1 MTSVALG
8 CWPLCSSP
16 RPATEG
22 TEGLASSAEGLPQ
35 EQAGPETIALQSPI
49 APATISSALNPACWV
64 LSYDLLISEEKQL
77 STTVTQKD
85 EITDTEFSSTDLS
98 LLVSWLTKHILSKRV
113 YNTGGP

>member
-1 MTSVALG
+1 MGAGDGLKAGSLPRRAVTSVALG

-49 APATISSALNPACWV
+49 VPATISSALNPACWV
-64 LSYDLLISEEKQL
+64 FKLLFIN
-77 STTVTQKD
+77 
-85 EITDTEFSSTDLS
+85 I
-98 LLVSWLTKHILSKRV
+98 
-113 YNTGGP
+113 